1 MKIADIQPALFE
13 RFKHILRVN
22 KLSHA
27 YLFSGGF
34 GSFDMAIWLS
44 QAIFCENLQDNLP
57 CENCRHCRLVA
68 RDEFSDLHIIR
79 PEGQTIKTGQI
90 RDLSEVFSQSGFEGA
105 QKVVIITEAEKMHS
119 NAANA
124 LLKSIEEPDNATH
137 VFLLTENDNLILPT
151 IKSRAQVFSF
161 PKNSAYMQEILE
173 QNGVLKTQAELLS
186 RICNSVE
193 EAQDL
198 SGATWFNDTL
208 KKLQQLLKLVRT
220 DQREAFLYLTNV
232 AENIEDKEKQ
242 SLVFS
247 LILELFNQEMMPDWV
262 QKTFQAEKMWK
273 SNVRFGS
280 CLEYIVLK

>member
-34 GSFDMAIWLS
+34 GSLDMAIWLS

-137 VFLLTENDNLILPT
+137 VFLLTENDNLMLPT
-151 IKSRAQVFSF
+151 IC
-161 PKNSAYMQEILE
+161 
-173 QNGVLKTQAELLS
+173 LLYTS
-186 RICNSVE
+186 D
-193 EAQDL
+193 AAD
-198 SGATWFNDTL
+198 D
-208 KKLQQLLKLVRT
+208 
-220 DQREAFLYLTNV
+220 
-232 AENIEDKEKQ
+232 
-242 SLVFS
+242 
-247 LILELFNQEMMPDWV
+247 
-262 QKTFQAEKMWK
+262 
-273 SNVRFGS
+273 
-280 CLEYIVLK
+280 